1 MELPSKLT
9 VSASPHFHTTATTPG
24 LMGDVLIALAPAGIM
39 SVVLFG
45 WRSFLLIAISVLSCV
60 FFEYSTQKVLKKPVT
75 VGDLSAVVT
84 GVLLAFN
91 LPSNLPLWMPV
102 IGAFVS
108 IVIAKQF
115 FGGIGQNFVNPALVG
130 RITLMLSFPDYMS
143 VSKWPNPAAIMAGN
157 ADAVTSASPLGQ
169 LANGEIPSLS
179 GMFTTVTEFDPL
191 SMFLGLR
198 PGTLGETCAVALLI
212 GGLYLCVRKVISPVI
227 PLVFMGTASALAWAF
242 GQNPYYHLMAGG
254 LILGAV
260 FMATDYTTCPIN
272 FKGKIIYAIGCGV
285 ITAVI
290 RVFGNMPEGVSVA
303 IVLMNILVPHI
314 ERLTTPKPFGSEKG
328 KKAKEAKV

>member
-1 MELPSKLT
+1 MELPNKLT

-24 LMGDVLIALAPAGIM
+24 LMGDVLLALAPAGVM

-45 WRSFLLIAISVLSCV
+45 WRSLLLITISVLSCV
-60 FFEYSTQKVLKKPVT
+60 FFEYAAQKLLHRPVT
-75 VGDLSAVVT
+75 VGDFSAVVT

-91 LPSNLPLWMPV
+91 LPSNIPFWMPV
-102 IGAFVS
+102 IGGFVA

-143 VSKWPNPAAIMAGN
+143 VSKWPTPLPLLERHPDAI
-157 ADAVTSASPLGQ
+157 TSASPLGQ

-179 GMFTTVTEFDPL
+179 GMFTTVTDYDPL

-198 PGTLGETCAVALLI
+198 PGALGETCAVALLI
-212 GGLYLCVRKVISPVI
+212 GGAYLCIRKVISPVI
-227 PLVFMGTASALAWAF
+227 PLVFMGTTAALTWAF

-272 FKGKIIYAIGCGV
+272 FKGKIVYALGCGI

-290 RVFGNMPEGVSVA
+290 RVYGNMPEGVSVA

-314 ERLTTPKPFGSEKG
+314 ERLTTPKPFGSEKAKKKKEG
-328 KKAKEAKV
+328 KA

>member
-1 MELPSKLT
+1 MEMPGKLT

-24 LMGDVLIALAPAGIM
+24 LMGDVLLALAPAGVM

-45 WRSFLLIAISVLSCV
+45 WRSLLLIAISVLSCV
-60 FFEYSTQKVLKKPVT
+60 FFEYATQKLLHRPVT
-75 VGDLSAVVT
+75 IGDFSAVVT

-91 LPSNLPLWMPV
+91 LPSNLPFWMPV

-143 VSKWPNPAAIMAGN
+143 VSKWPTPLPLLEKNP
-157 ADAVTSASPLGQ
+157 DALTSASPLGQ

-179 GMFTTVTEFDPL
+179 GMFTTVTDYDPL
-191 SMFLGLR
+191 SMLLGLR
-198 PGTLGETCAVALLI
+198 PGALGETCALALLI
-212 GGLYLCVRKVISPVI
+212 GGAYLCIRKVISPVI
-227 PLVFMGTASALAWAF
+227 PLVFMGTTAVLTFAF

-272 FKGKIIYAIGCGV
+272 FKGKIIYALGCGI

-290 RVFGNMPEGVSVA
+290 RVYGNMPEGVSVA

-314 ERLTTPKPFGSEKG
+314 ERLTTPKPFGSEKP
-328 KKAKEAKV
+328 KKAKEGKA